1 MQTTA
6 TTTTT
11 TNADA
16 IELDQMDALAARLNF
31 TSQDVKVLQ
40 NAATKLAPQIDTM
53 IDAVRSQLSSHFSI
67 DEDMKLGN
75 ESLRRYLGRIMTGP
89 YDNRFFNYLKW
100 VASSDKNTTTTKTTS
115 RHDHAYITAVLG
127 TLETVLIR
135 HIVSLKLI
143 TETETLQAFSKL
155 LWMQGYHFVQD
166 ASNSKTT
173 TRMPTLA
180 EFLWGVPVF
189 LRDCPAFPVVVGAL
203 TGGLTMYFCFKKRVL
218 VA

>member
-1 MQTTA
+1 MQTA
-6 TTTTT
+6 TTTT
-11 TNADA
+11 TNADS
-16 IELDQMDALAARLNF
+16 IELNHMDALAAYLNF

-53 IDAVRSQLSSHFSI
+53 IDGVRSQLSAHFSI

-75 ESLRRYLGRIMTGP
+75 ESLRRFLGRIMTGP
-89 YDNRFFNYLKW
+89 YDDRFFNYLKW
-100 VASSDKNTTTTKTTS
+100 VASSDKNTTKPTS

-155 LWMQGYHFVQD
+155 LWMQGYHFVQN
-166 ASNSKTT
+166 ASNTKKP

-203 TGGLTMYFCFKKRVL
+203 TGGLTVYFCFKKRVL